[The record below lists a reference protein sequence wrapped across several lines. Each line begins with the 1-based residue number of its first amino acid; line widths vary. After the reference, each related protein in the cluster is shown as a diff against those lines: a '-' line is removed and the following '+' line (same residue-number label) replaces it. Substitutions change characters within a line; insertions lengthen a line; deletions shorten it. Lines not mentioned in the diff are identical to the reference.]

1 MPPMRFDQPDNFSL
15 TRRRK
20 FTFAKLLRICG
31 SGAVGELNIGVP
43 EGGHAPA
50 HLERIWRFAEE
61 LLRMV
66 LCANA
71 ESHRQ
76 PRTMCQANTRNLR
89 RPGEL
94 PRFTSLPE
102 KTSSRRSYLTP
113 KPCQRFPATSYK
125 NYTNLSISGSMPYLA
140 FSLKPVFRNN

>member
-20 FTFAKLLRICG
+20 FTFGKLLRICR
-31 SGAVGELNIGVP
+31 SGAVGGLIIGVHD
-43 EGGHAPA
+43 GGHPPA
-50 HLERIWRFAEE
+50 HLEPIWRFAEE
-61 LLRMV
+61 LLRML

-76 PRTMCQANTRNLR
+76 PRRMGQADTRNLR

-94 PRFTSLPE
+94 P
-102 KTSSRRSYLTP
+102 
-113 KPCQRFPATSYK
+113 
-125 NYTNLSISGSMPYLA
+125 
-140 FSLKPVFRNN
+140 PVH